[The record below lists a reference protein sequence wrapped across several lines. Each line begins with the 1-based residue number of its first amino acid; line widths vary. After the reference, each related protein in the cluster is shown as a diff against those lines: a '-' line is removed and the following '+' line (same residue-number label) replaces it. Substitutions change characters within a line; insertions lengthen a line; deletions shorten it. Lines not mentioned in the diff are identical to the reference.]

1 MLICEE
7 KNMINNRY
15 NDEKELEAVRLIDQ
29 AETLADRGKGEE
41 AINFYEKAAS
51 IYLDLGSYIKLDE
64 LFIRIAQIIS
74 RFKNNIQAIY
84 RLKSII
90 RKTEELKL
98 YEVSAKLLIQLGNIS
113 FRMHDWETAGESWQS
128 AADYLYKTDPEEYR
142 NLSSVLL
149 LKAGQSF
156 ERSRL
161 KKDEGKRLILKAV
174 MKIHKFDELYE
185 LEEKRAF
192 NLLSR
197 KEFEASAK
205 KFFEIAANFKKALD
219 DLDNVID
226 EVESKDTLLN
236 AKARFIHFVAEYQTV
251 SALCLRAS
259 ENRVHNDRIKELGV
273 QSFELFKESISMLK
287 SYLLPI
293 NSDFDHEIILRIT
306 FDTMLISIIQGMLGI
321 HQINPNEFLLGDIE
335 KNKALV
341 KEIKESPYFK
351 ITERIQKLGIREALG
366 DLSKVHLGHFELIKN
381 TLIGYFK

>member
-1 MLICEE
+1 
-7 KNMINNRY
+7 MINNRY
-15 NDEKELEAVRLIDQ
+15 TDEKELEAIRLIDQ
-29 AETLADRGKGEE
+29 AETFADRGKGKE
-41 AINFYEKAAS
+41 AIQFYEKAAS

-74 RFKNNIQAIY
+74 QFKNNIQAIY

-98 YEVSAKLLIQLGNIS
+98 NEVSAKLLIQLGNIA
-113 FRMHDWETAGESWQS
+113 FKMHDWETAGESWQKAS
-128 AADYLYKTDPEEYR
+128 DYLYETDPEEYN

-156 ERSRL
+156 ERSRI

-185 LEEKRAF
+185 QEEKRAL

-205 KFFEIAANFKKALD
+205 KFYDIATYFRKALD
-219 DLDNVID
+219 DLGNIIN
-226 EVESKDTLLN
+226 EEESKETMLN

-259 ENRVHNDRIKELGV
+259 ENREFNERIKELGKK
-273 QSFELFKESISMLK
+273 SLELFKESISMLK
-287 SYLLPI
+287 SYLFPI
-293 NSDFDHEIILRIT
+293 KSEFDHEIVLRIT
-306 FDTMLISIIQGMLGI
+306 FDTMLMAIIQGMLGS
-321 HQINPNEFLLGDIE
+321 HQLNPLDFLLEDIE

-341 KEIKESPYFK
+341 KKLKESPYYQ
-351 ITERIQKLGIREALG
+351 ITERIEKLGIRESFN
-366 DLSKVHLGHFELIKN
+366 DLLKTHLGHFETIKN
-381 TLIGYFK
+381 TLISYFK